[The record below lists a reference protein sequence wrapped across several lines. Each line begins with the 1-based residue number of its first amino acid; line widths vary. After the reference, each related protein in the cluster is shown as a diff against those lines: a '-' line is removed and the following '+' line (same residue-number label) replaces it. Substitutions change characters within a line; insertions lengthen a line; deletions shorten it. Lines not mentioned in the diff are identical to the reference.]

1 MLKKLFVV
9 LAVTFAVAGTTSVT
23 SIAFAPNAQAFGLG
37 SIKKAA
43 KKVGRTVK
51 KGGKAVGRE
60 ARKRGKLIKKA
71 MTWKT
76 TKEIGR
82 DYGRAAKRA
91 GTAIGRGGKAV
102 ERAAKKTGRGYREM
116 AKCVAKGGC
125 DGRIGPQQPG
135 TVSDHRRRPIVSD
148 HRS

>member
-23 SIAFAPNAQAFGLG
+23 SIAFAPDAQAFGLG

-91 GTAIGRGGKAV
+91 GKAIG
-102 ERAAKKTGRGYREM
+102 RAAKKSGRGYREM
-116 AKCVAKGGC
+116 AKCVAKAGC
-125 DGRIGPQQPG
+125 NGRIGPQQPG